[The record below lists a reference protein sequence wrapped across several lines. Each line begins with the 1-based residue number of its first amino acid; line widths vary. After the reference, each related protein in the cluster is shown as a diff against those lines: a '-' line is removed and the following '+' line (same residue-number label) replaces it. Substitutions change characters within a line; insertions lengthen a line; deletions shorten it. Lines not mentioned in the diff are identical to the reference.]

1 MTEAQKDI
9 DYLFGSAISL
19 LDELL
24 LLSEP
29 KEVDRANALKVWERA
44 SMARTIIVE
53 LRRFCLKKE

>member
-1 MTEAQKDI
+1 MTDEQKDI

-24 LLSEP
+24 LLTEP
-29 KEVDRANALKVWERA
+29 KKGGDGLKAWERA

-53 LRRFCLKKE
+53 LRRACLEKE